1 MAVIFRL
8 ASENLEEPKAARL
21 PSLTQ
26 KVEGRENVCM
36 AQSLSSLSKD
46 YELTVVSAE
55 TLIKIA
61 HIHILLNRL

>member
-36 AQSLSSLSKD
+36 AQSFTATKQGLRAYFCSNLD
-46 YELTVVSAE
+46 
-55 TLIKIA
+55 
-61 HIHILLNRL
+61 